1 METLQTV
8 VSNLKAESAK
18 KFEIKFIEKDYGLK
32 SCSKFNFN
40 TFNSNK
46 LEIIF
51 LSNIE
56 YLCLNEQQ
64 LQKVLNR
71 RYKNLLKRKT
81 CSTDLNEIELEAPII
96 VNNVTNI
103 TNNITNTI
111 EDYWDQ
117 TDY

>member
-18 KFEIKFIEKDYGLK
+18 KFEIKFIEKNYGLK

-71 RYKNLLKRKT
+71 RYKNLIRRKSISIDIT
-81 CSTDLNEIELEAPII
+81 NIEIEAPVI
-96 VNNVTNI
+96 VNNVTNVTNI
-103 TNNITNTI
+103 TNNNLD
-111 EDYWDQ
+111 DYWDQ
-117 TDY
+117 TDF